1 MAHGV
6 ALLRI
11 LSGLPGQV
19 RQADLHLAGPG
30 RAYRDGI
37 RLDRIGTTEQTLL
50 RGRATR
56 EEQPTGR
63 VRVYA
68 IRGINANSSAR
79 TDPRQRTGPA
89 AW

>member
-37 RLDRIGTTEQTLL
+37 RLDRIGTAEQTLL
-50 RGRATR
+50 RGRDTR

-68 IRGINANSSAR
+68 IRVTNAN
-79 TDPRQRTGPA
+79 
-89 AW
+89 